1 MFGVDIF
8 CFRFEKWAAKSYCI
22 CHQLYINMYKEV
34 LHHEWVYFDLS
45 LSTCKYMHV
54 ASQISV

>member
-8 CFRFEKWAAKSYCI
+8 CFGLKNGIEKVIVFATNCTYVS
-22 CHQLYINMYKEV
+22 LYKEV

-45 LSTCKYMHV
+45 LGLLK
-54 ASQISV
+54 